1 MILREEL
8 VGSHGRWNALAFK
21 LASSF
26 FLTKELWVAQELT
39 EQLEGLHKGVY
50 FGWAKLQGEED
61 AGPGHMMVMNVG
73 DRPTFVDGAGL
84 SVEVHVM
91 HDYDRDFHGACP
103 QWPDTPSTQLPQVT
117 GLSTHWASR
126 PGVPHGGGNAL
137 PSNDPPPMRPGDA
150 IPVEYD
156 RC

>member
-1 MILREEL
+1 
-8 VGSHGRWNALAFK
+8 
-21 LASSF
+21 
-26 FLTKELWVAQELT
+26 LWVAQELT

-84 SVEVHVM
+84 SVEVHVL

-103 QWPDTPSTQLPQVT
+103 Q
-117 GLSTHWASR
+117 
-126 PGVPHGGGNAL
+126 
-137 PSNDPPPMRPGDA
+137 
-150 IPVEYD
+150 
-156 RC
+156 